1 VYRSASGKLFVNLNG
16 RKVDLPNQQL
26 PPSHDNS
33 ERKSAKRRSLVLECL
48 AKKAMGWKTPFED
61 ENDLHRTDVD
71 YERSHANITEE
82 KRRIYIRSRG
92 NLSKGEA

>member
-1 VYRSASGKLFVNLNG
+1 MYRSASGKLFVNLNG

-33 ERKSAKRRSLVLECL
+33 ERKSAKRRRLYLSV
-48 AKKAMGWKTPFED
+48 AKKQWTPFED

-71 YERSHANITEE
+71 YGRSHANITEGE
-82 KRRIYIRSRG
+82 RRIYIRSRG
-92 NLSKGEA
+92 NLSKGEV